1 MTVKLVLVVSLV
13 GFGSNTYL
21 PTAYATVNQKINTV
35 TLKEDQNP
43 NDLSKLEIKGIKLNQ
58 TFLPDV
64 KEYSAMV
71 ENEVSTITVLSE
83 SENSQASITINGETF
98 SNGIETPLSL
108 QTGVNIFLITVS
120 DNSHSSTT
128 YTLTVTRKQS
138 NNNLLQTINLSNGE
152 LSPKFDSNI
161 TSYSVKVENKVD
173 TISLTPVAIDE
184 KASIKVNDS
193 LLKDGGISIRIPEG
207 KSDITILVTAEN
219 GDQKTYTLQITREEK
234 QEIKPPVSTGFSTNP
249 ISNNNGSENRN
260 NPILN
265 ASGTNN
271 RNTSLQQNA
280 NQQTDVTVQKISTA
294 TLSSLTV
301 SEGTWDS
308 SFLTNEFTYHLAVA
322 SDIDTVT
329 INPVASYSGATFS
342 IEGSSSGTVQL
353 IGKKTIISVVVTKG
367 EDRKT
372 YVLVFDRDVE

>member
-98 SNGIETPLSL
+98 SNGIETPLAL

-234 QEIKPPVSTGFSTNP
+234 QEIKPPVSTGLSTNP